1 MMGFGV
7 GKSDC
12 IFVDVG
18 ARAVWIWKNRIQV
31 YLGEDKWFN
40 VSVVNG
46 ELVPETP
53 PERFVP
59 TLAYE
64 GDDE

>member
-1 MMGFGV
+1 MSNGN
-7 GKSDC
+7 C
-12 IFVDVG
+12 IFVDLN
-18 ARAVWIWKNRIQV
+18 AKAVWIWKDRVQV

-53 PERFVP
+53 PERLVP

>member
-1 MMGFGV
+1 MGFGV
-7 GKSDC
+7 AKSDC
-12 IFVDVG
+12 IFVDLS
-18 ARAVWIWKNRIQV
+18 AKAVWIWKDRIQV

-53 PERFVP
+53 PVRLVRD
-59 TLAYE
+59 LAYE